1 MDLQTMADSDFPH
14 GRRYYTKSGYF
25 ARLDDGTIHRLV
37 EAVAAISS
45 SEVQIELA
53 YLGGATTRIGA
64 DETAFGDRSAPFILN
79 LLGNWSD
86 PSADVNNIS
95 RIRALFNVLRP
106 AMKPGVYVNF
116 MSADEQDRVP
126 EAYQQRWDK
135 MVAVKSHYD
144 PHNCFRLNQNVP
156 PRKMAAVNGRAQ
168 FRDS

>member
-1 MDLQTMADSDFPH
+1 MADSDFPH

-25 ARLDDGTIHRLV
+25 ARLDGGTIHRLV

-95 RIRALFNVLRP
+95 KIRALFNVLRP

-144 PHNCFRLNQNVP
+144 PNNCFRLNQNVP
-156 PRKMAAVNGRAQ
+156 PAKNVGSQGPGAV
-168 FRDS
+168 